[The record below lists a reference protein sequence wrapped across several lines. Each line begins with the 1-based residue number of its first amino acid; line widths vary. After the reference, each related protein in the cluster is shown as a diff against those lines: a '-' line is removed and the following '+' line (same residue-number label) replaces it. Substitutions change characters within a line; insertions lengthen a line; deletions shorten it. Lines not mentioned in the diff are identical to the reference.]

1 MMATNMASVIL
12 LLVLLLRFSSC
23 VDIITTIAGSNTQG
37 YSGDNGAATAAAL
50 YYPTGLA
57 LDSSGIISVFFYL
70 LKIALPPL
78 IV

>member
-1 MMATNMASVIL
+1 MRSNKACIIL

-23 VDIITTIAGSNTQG
+23 VDIITTIAGSGTPG
-37 YSGDNGAATAAAL
+37 YSGDNGAATSAAL
-50 YYPTGLA
+50 YNPTGLA

-70 LKIALPPL
+70 LKMALPPL

>member
-1 MMATNMASVIL
+1 MASVIL
-12 LLVLLLRFSSC
+12 LFVLLLRFTRC
-23 VDIITTIAGSNTQG
+23 VDIITTIAGSGTPG
-37 YSGDNGAATAAAL
+37 YSGDNGAATSAAL

-57 LDSSGIISVFFYL
+57 LDSSGIISVFIYL